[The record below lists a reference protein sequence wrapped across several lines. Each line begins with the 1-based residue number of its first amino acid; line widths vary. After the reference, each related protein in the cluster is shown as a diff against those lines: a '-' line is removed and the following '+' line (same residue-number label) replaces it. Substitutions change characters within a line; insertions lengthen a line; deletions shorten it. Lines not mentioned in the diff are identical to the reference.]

1 VPGKKPIHW
10 RLAPQYRATA
20 DPYLAVAAYVLPG
33 EWTTYGDISVA
44 VRGDTQGARAVGR
57 AAATLEHFPNPHR
70 VLQSGG
76 IIPEGWKTTDSDIA
90 NPEVCR
96 ERLEAEGIS
105 FDEHGRA
112 SRDHYVAWDVLV
124 ERSER
129 DIAA

>member
-1 VPGKKPIHW
+1 
-10 RLAPQYRATA
+10 
-20 DPYLAVAAYVLPG
+20 
-33 EWTTYGDISVA
+33 
-44 VRGDTQGARAVGR
+44 
-57 AAATLEHFPNPHR
+57 
-70 VLQSGG
+70 
-76 IIPEGWKTTDSDIA
+76 
-90 NPEVCR
+90 VCR